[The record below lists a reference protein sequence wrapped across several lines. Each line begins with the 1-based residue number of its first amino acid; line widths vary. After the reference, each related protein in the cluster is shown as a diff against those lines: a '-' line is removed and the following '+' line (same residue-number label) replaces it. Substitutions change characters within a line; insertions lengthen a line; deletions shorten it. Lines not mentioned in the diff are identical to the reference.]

1 VIDFS
6 IIIIT
11 RNRKWDL
18 VRAIKSILRQSYN
31 ENNLEIIIID
41 NASEDGTVEYVNEYL
56 RDNFSGDYVVLPQKA
71 NLGVSGGRNLG
82 IKVAKGQ
89 YLFFLDDDAYIVE
102 DDFFE
107 RASHYFKENPKVG
120 ALACNIYDRKY
131 LITRNPPLSR
141 LNGHILSL
149 AFRGGAHFI
158 RRELFDKGLKYY
170 PPDLFFGAEE
180 LYLAYQIYDMGYQ
193 IHFVPE
199 LFVVHAPSNVAFF
212 SSTVRLYRNI
222 INRYVIT
229 HLLFQNPKYRYLST
243 LLFLGR
249 IIKNFGIKIT
259 LVKEAFAEANDLL
272 KKCKT
277 YEKKLKNETIKFL
290 MSKWGIREVF

>member
-1 VIDFS
+1 MIDFS
-6 IIIIT
+6 IIIVT

-18 VRAIKSILRQSYN
+18 VRAIKSILQQSYN

-89 YLFFLDDDAYIVE
+89 YLFFLDDDAYIVGA
-102 DDFFE
+102 DFFE
-107 RASHYFKENPKVG
+107 RANHYFKENPKVG

-141 LNGHILSL
+141 LNSQILSL

-170 PPDLFFGAEE
+170 PPNLFFGAEE

-199 LFVVHAPSNVAFF
+199 LFVIHEPSITINIPYKE
-212 SSTVRLYRNI
+212 RLYKNI
-222 INRYVIT
+222 INRYIIGQ
-229 HLLFQNPKYRYLST
+229 LLFPGRKYRYLSAI
-243 LLFLGR
+243 FMYGR
-249 IIKNFGIKIT
+249 IFKHFGVNISMIKKAILESKHSFMQNIRYKKPLKEET
-259 LVKEAFAEANDLL
+259 LKSLISL
-272 KKCKT
+272 
-277 YEKKLKNETIKFL
+277 
-290 MSKWGIREVF
+290 WGVREIF